1 MSLRRGH
8 SATMKRWLI
17 AIFALLPAA
26 IFILGSAALVVR
38 DGLLAWQGSGSC
50 IFSCTSQG
58 HFNDTPIFVIL
69 LCLVV
74 VSVTL
79 GIYWPTRYR

>member
-1 MSLRRGH
+1 
-8 SATMKRWLI
+8 MKRWLI
-17 AIFALLPAA
+17 VIFVLLPAA
-26 IFILGSAALVVR
+26 IFILGSAGLVVR
-38 DGLLAWQGSGSC
+38 DGLVAWQDSGSC

-74 VSVTL
+74 VAVTL
-79 GIYWPTRYR
+79 GIYWLTRDRN